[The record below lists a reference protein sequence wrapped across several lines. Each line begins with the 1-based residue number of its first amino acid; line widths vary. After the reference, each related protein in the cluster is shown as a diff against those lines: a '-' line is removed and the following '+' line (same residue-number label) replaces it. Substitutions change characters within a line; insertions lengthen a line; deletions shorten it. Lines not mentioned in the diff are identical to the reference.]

1 MTKERI
7 QETPWRLAPPEWRLY
22 ANFLHRE
29 LARLWCGKKSVFT
42 LVKGDK
48 ENEEFWGDFG
58 IIFTATIQKF
68 GEAHGSAFMINEL
81 AIRTRHA
88 LEEYDK
94 LRGRGFPFGTLAHE
108 ICWIVRR
115 ILGDKLASDFLYD
128 FQITEVIIL
137 AVCAYSYAAEGKM
150 PPYPKKALLRPIE
163 FYEGL
168 SVAPGLEELFY
179 GKPN

>member
-1 MTKERI
+1 MMRDRV
-7 QETPWRLAPPEWRLY
+7 QEQQDGLKCPEWRLY

-29 LARLWCGKKSVFT
+29 LVRLWCGKKSVFS

-58 IIFTATIQKF
+58 IIFTATIQRF
-68 GEAHGSAFMINEL
+68 GVAHELALTTNEL

-88 LEEYDK
+88 YEEYDK
-94 LRGRGFPFGTLAHE
+94 FRGRGFPFGTLAHK
-108 ICWIVRR
+108 IYWMVRR

-128 FQITEVIIL
+128 FQITEIIIL
-137 AVCAYSYAAEGKM
+137 AVCAYAYAADGKM
-150 PPYPKKALLRPIE
+150 PPYPKKAILRPID

-168 SVAPGLEELFY
+168 PVAPELEEHFY
-179 GKPN
+179 DKLN